1 MRESWSRSS
10 IKGMDLEEE
19 SSAKD
24 AGKKLVR
31 QEETQ
36 VRVPEGR
43 CRETQLCQVLLIASR
58 VRPGC

>member
-10 IKGMDLEEE
+10 IKGVNLEEE

-43 CRETQLCQVLLIASR
+43 
-58 VRPGC
+58 